1 MSATALRAPDR
12 PATPAPR
19 GVPAKAAL
27 GAGLLAV
34 LALVVGVGIIA
45 ALFGQN
51 PSPCQAPA
59 TGAATSIPA
68 PGTASR
74 PLRGKVSWF
83 GGPNDRTTSATT
95 ASGLPVTRPGI
106 AVFNTQTLR
115 GFWWVRFPN
124 GRAAVLQQTD
134 VGPAPWTGR
143 VLDVLYS
150 ALPRL
155 GYSERSFPTDA
166 QIEARYLGKDRKY
179 AAMAGALAADEL
191 PAGAAPD
198 DSGGCG
204 SGRLDAS
211 GVPGKVTIAPGAN
224 RPGMPMQ
231 PPTLRFIAQMA
242 GLYGKPITVTT
253 GTNHSQYS
261 ASGLVSD
268 HWNGFAGDIGM
279 AANGGTT
286 DGPVGDRIMTA
297 CLVAAG
303 VPEGRAAQQARAGG
317 LYTLTNDGLRIQCI
331 WKTDEGGNHH
341 NHVHAAARPAR

>member
-1 MSATALRAPDR
+1 VSATALRTPDR
-12 PATPAPR
+12 LATPAPR
-19 GVPAKAAL
+19 GVPAMAAL

-34 LALVVGVGIIA
+34 LTLIVGVGILA
-45 ALFGQN
+45 ALLGQN

-83 GGPNDRTTSATT
+83 GGPNDRTTNATT

-155 GYSERSFPTDA
+155 GYTERSFPTDA

-179 AAMAGALAADEL
+179 AAMAGAVGPQDL

-198 DSGGCG
+198 DSGGC
-204 SGRLDAS
+204 AS
-211 GVPGKVTIAPGAN
+211 GALDRSGVSGKVVIAPGAN
-224 RPGMPMQ
+224 RPGVPMQ
-231 PPTLRFIAQMA
+231 PLTLRFVAQMA
-242 GLYGKPITVTT
+242 GLYGKPITITT
-253 GTNHSQYS
+253 GTNHSQYTVN
-261 ASGLVSD
+261 GNVSD
-268 HWNGFAGDIGM
+268 HWDGYGADMGM
-279 AANGGTT
+279 VANGGA
-286 DGPVGDRIMTA
+286 DGSPVGDRMMAA
-297 CLVAAG
+297 CLMAAG
-303 VPEGRAAQQARAGG
+303 VPEGRAAQQARRGG

-331 WKTDEGGNHH
+331 WKTDAGGNHH
-341 NHVHAAARPAR
+341 NHVHVGIRTAR